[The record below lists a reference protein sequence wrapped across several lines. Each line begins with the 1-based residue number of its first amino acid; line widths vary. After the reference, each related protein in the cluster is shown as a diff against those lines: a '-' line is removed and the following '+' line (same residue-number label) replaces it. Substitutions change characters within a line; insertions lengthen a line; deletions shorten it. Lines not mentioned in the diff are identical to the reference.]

1 MDIKKN
7 IFIVSVLIYLFALTI
22 RLWGINGV
30 GVYPDEVTWMV
41 KGKES
46 IYALFKGNFN
56 YFRNAWWNNSK
67 DAYAISWPLAILNG
81 SSHILFA
88 GDGKY
93 SLHLFSDITAS
104 RIPVVLVVSL
114 LSPLIFYF
122 GIQLVGFWP
131 AVLAGLMYA
140 INPISIGLDRW
151 LLNDSFLAL
160 FCFLGVVGFLK
171 KSYWSGLWLALA
183 FLTKPNGLLIGVSWL
198 VVYLANFKDKET
210 NKLFWINCFSAL
222 LFILILWPQSWFR
235 PVISIPEY
243 IINQI
248 SLANSGD
255 PIHNYYL
262 GVTTISPNWTYYIFQ
277 ILFRTPVIIL
287 TGFLGSIF
295 LFFRKKLTL
304 SSAVILIFLTINLFL
319 MSTTSIK
326 GGVRYI
332 LFVYPWLY
340 LAVSSFYFRI
350 FKKFSF
356 LLLLPL
362 ALVLFKYSPNFYL
375 YYNQLIGGPTNATKY
390 DLVGLC
396 IGNKSALNYLDENK
410 IDGVVAVLGCADAA
424 PYHTSRTLTKNY
436 KLAKYIILESAYIQ
450 QFPNNPEVLD
460 IKSMPVFKKI
470 YDNGVLTAT
479 IIKP

>member
-7 IFIVSVLIYLFALTI
+7 IYITFFLIYFFALAI
-22 RLWGINGV
+22 RIWGINEV

-46 IYALFKGNFN
+46 IYALFKGNLN

-67 DAYAISWPLAILNG
+67 DTYAISWPLVILNG

-88 GDGKY
+88 GEGKY
-93 SLHLFSDITAS
+93 SLHFFSDITAS
-104 RIPVVLVVSL
+104 RIPVILVVSL

-122 GIQLVGFWP
+122 GIQFIGFWP

-151 LLNDSFLAL
+151 LLNDSLLAL
-160 FCFLGVVGFLK
+160 FCFLGIAGFLK

-183 FLTKPNGLLIGVSWL
+183 FLTKPNGLLIGTAWL
-198 VVYLANFKDKET
+198 TFYLFNFKDKEIR
-210 NKLFWINCFSAL
+210 KLFWFNCLSAL
-222 LFILILWPQSWFR
+222 FFIFLLWPQSWIR
-235 PVISIPEY
+235 PIISIPEY
-243 IINQI
+243 LAKQI
-248 SLANSGD
+248 VLANVGD

-262 GVTTISPNWTYYIFQ
+262 GEATISPNWTYYIFQ
-277 ILFRTPVIIL
+277 ILFRTPVTIL
-287 TGFLGSIF
+287 VGLLGSMVF
-295 LFFRKKLTL
+295 FFRKKPTH
-304 SSAVILIFLTINLFL
+304 SFIAILIFLIINLFL

-340 LAVSSFYFRI
+340 LVSSSFYFRI

-362 ALVLFKYSPNFYL
+362 VLVLFRYPPNFYL
-375 YYNQLIGGPTNATKY
+375 YYNQFIGGPVNAVKY

-396 IGNKSALNYLDENK
+396 IGNKSALNYLDANK
-410 IDGVVAVLGCADAA
+410 IEGTVAVVGCADAA
-424 PYHTSRTLTKNY
+424 PYHTNRTLTKNY
-436 KLAKYIILESAYIQ
+436 KLANYIILESAYIQ

-460 IKSMPVFKKI
+460 IKLMPVFKKI